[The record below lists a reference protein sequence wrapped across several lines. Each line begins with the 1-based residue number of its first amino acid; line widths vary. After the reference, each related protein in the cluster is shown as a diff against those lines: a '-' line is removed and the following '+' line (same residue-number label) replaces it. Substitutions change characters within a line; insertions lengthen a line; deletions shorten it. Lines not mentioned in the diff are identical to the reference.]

1 MIQKYYP
8 HEYVE
13 DVFSVKY
20 DHLYGLG
27 IRGLI
32 FDIDNTLVHHG
43 EPSNKEVE
51 QLIEYLHKL
60 GFKTLLL
67 SNNSTERI
75 EEFVV
80 NMNTQFI
87 SNADKPDT
95 KNYYKA
101 LEMLD
106 LPKEKVVMFGDQL
119 FTDIL
124 GANKCEMAN
133 VLVKYMRYNDE
144 DKIGIKRNIEKV
156 ILKFYSW
163 HKPSQN
169 RLGNINGKVDF

>member
-1 MIQKYYP
+1 MIRKYYP
-8 HEYVE
+8 YEYVE
-13 DVFSVKY
+13 DVFSINYNFLY
-20 DHLYGLG
+20 DIGMRG
-27 IRGLI
+27 II

-43 EPSNKEVE
+43 EASNKKVE
-51 QLIEYLHKL
+51 QLIVYLHDL

-80 NMNTQFI
+80 NMDTPFI
-87 SNADKPDT
+87 SDADKPAI
-95 KNYYKA
+95 KNYYKS
-101 LEMLD
+101 LEVIN
-106 LPKEKVVMFGDQL
+106 LPREKVIMVGDQL

-124 GANKCEMAN
+124 GANKCNIAS
-133 VLVKYMRYNDE
+133 VLVKYMRYNDQ